1 LDYFIQHA
9 AFSVLLFLLFIEW
22 QTIHTLLRED
32 TQKYWFIVAGIVLGL
47 LIVQS
52 IYAIR
57 LIILRKTI
65 PLVYGVITL
74 ILHLL
79 CLIVY
84 VTFSDEIVPR
94 EVPAWM
100 IDGNKYVYI
109 FTFMMPSLLY
119 AMIVLI
125 LESTPDVSKVSFSKN
140 LALSL
145 AIPIGFYFSFS

>member
-1 LDYFIQHA
+1 MKSLLKPFWIILSNTLP
-9 AFSVLLFLLFIEW
+9 FSVLLFLLIEW

-74 ILHLL
+74 IVHLL
-79 CLIVY
+79 CLIIY
-84 VTFSDEIVPR
+84 VTYSDEIVPR

-100 IDGNKYVYI
+100 IDGNKYVLHIHVYDAK
-109 FTFMMPSLLY
+109 S
-119 AMIVLI
+119 
-125 LESTPDVSKVSFSKN
+125 
-140 LALSL
+140 
-145 AIPIGFYFSFS
+145 AICHDCTNP